1 MPIVQIHNS
10 DASFEQTE
18 THDSILR
25 AGLAAGLGLSYECNS
40 GGCGSCKFELIEGEV
55 EELWRMRRDCPPAI

>member
-25 AGLAAGLGLSYECNS
+25 AGLAAGLGLSY
-40 GGCGSCKFELIEGEV
+40 
-55 EELWRMRRDCPPAI
+55 